1 MSSTDS
7 TNSASFAD
15 FVERTSTGLAP
26 NVLAALA
33 YLAWWVTGFAV
44 LALERENRFVRFHA
58 WQSILGLG
66 ALWALGVAFYL
77 AAFLV
82 LSRSAAGF
90 TAMLWIAVVTWLVG
104 LGVWIVCLVKA
115 WSRQRWL
122 LPVVGVIA
130 ERYAGLI
137 PSQSRSSP

>member
-1 MSSTDS
+1 MSTTDA
-7 TNSASFAD
+7 TNSANLAD

-44 LALERENRFVRFHA
+44 LAPERENHSVRFHA

-66 ALWALGVAFYL
+66 AIWALGVAFYV

-90 TAMLWIAVVTWLVG
+90 TAMLWIASIIWLVG
-104 LGVWIVCLVKA
+104 LGAWIVCLVKA
-115 WSRQRWL
+115 WKGQRWM
-122 LPVVGVIA
+122 LPVIGTVA
-130 ERYAGLI
+130 ERYAALV
-137 PSQSRSSP
+137 PSQPRSSS

>member
-1 MSSTDS
+1 MSTTES
-7 TNSASFAD
+7 TNSAGFTE
-15 FVERTSTGLAP
+15 FVQRTSTGLAP

-58 WQSILGLG
+58 WQSMLGLG
-66 ALWALGVAFYL
+66 AIWAVGLAFYL

-90 TAMLWIAVVTWLVG
+90 TAMLWIAVITWLVG
-104 LGVWIVCLVKA
+104 LGAWIACFVKA
-115 WSRQRWL
+115 WNGQRWM
-122 LPVVGVIA
+122 LPVVGVVA
-130 ERYAGLI
+130 ERYAARV
-137 PSQSRSSP
+137 PTQSRSSP

>member
-7 TNSASFAD
+7 THSASFAD